1 MIYGFIVLV
10 IIFAIAYFSLK
21 HRLEAAEDY
30 MGFLAE
36 KVRKLERKT
45 KDD

>member
-1 MIYGFIVLV
+1 MVLGFIVLI

-21 HRLEAAEDY
+21 HRLDALEDY

-36 KVRKLERKT
+36 KVRELERKI
-45 KDD
+45 KQ